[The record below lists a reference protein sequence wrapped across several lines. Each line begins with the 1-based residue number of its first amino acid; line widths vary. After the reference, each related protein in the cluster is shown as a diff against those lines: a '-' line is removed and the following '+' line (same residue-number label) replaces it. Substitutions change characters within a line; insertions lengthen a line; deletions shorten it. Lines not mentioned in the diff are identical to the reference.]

1 MTRDEELLAKRLL
14 ELSRQAFH
22 RGILTYT
29 DFLNLNEQSILHA
42 LPKNSLYT
50 GYVLFGG
57 YDFAER
63 QMAAFLPE
71 DALSLC
77 GRYHG
82 GSADFSGIHENAG
95 FFSGR
100 LAVLRISPL
109 HEKYADALT
118 HRDYLGAVMNLGLE
132 RGKTGDILVDGT
144 EALIFVDARLKDF
157 IKEGMEKGDLR
168 GDLEMMPAI
177 FHFWGM
183 LSGIIRLAA
192 NKEAYIAKAMDLSKE
207 QFLEYGFSMLYRSI
221 AAKSDVDNR
230 LGL

>member
-1 MTRDEELLAKRLL
+1 MGRRKKEPPSVHRESIATAASKLFLEKGIAATSMDDIAKVAGYSKATLYVYFKNKEEIV
-14 ELSRQAFH
+14 
-22 RGILTYT
+22 GILVLGSMKKLYDCIVSALAAQESTRARYDLICEGLVQYQEAFPFYFEMALGKINV
-29 DFLNLNEQSILHA
+29 DF
-42 LPKNSLYT
+42 
-50 GYVLFGG
+50 
-57 YDFAER
+57 
-63 QMAAFLPE
+63 
-71 DALSLC
+71 
-77 GRYHG
+77 
-82 GSADFSGIHENAG
+82 EN
-95 FFSGR
+95 
-100 LAVLRISPL
+100 
-109 HEKYADALT
+109 
-118 HRDYLGAVMNLGLE
+118 RDYLPE
-132 RGKTGDILVDGT
+132 EKETYLVG
-144 EALIFVDARLKDF
+144 EKINEKLKDF